1 MTLEGAVAQ
10 ARPEAPRRA
19 SSMALALVVA
29 TSALLLGSLFGFVMY
44 GIVWGLIAAAGLLL
58 ALRMGGVET
67 DLSQRVVLAA
77 GFVVSTVA
85 ATGVLPDTPETID
98 VRLCLQ
104 FAAAWIPVG
113 IACAWVARRKGARPA
128 SSANTAL
135 VWILGGAFAVP
146 AAQTLGVLR
155 PIDSL
160 RRGLEPEF
168 GRGDYAIIALVIST
182 VGLAAFLAAVTRL
195 PGLATGSA
203 VILFTVFAGA
213 SVGFTIPGLI
223 AKITNIVNL
232 PNFWPPDFGWAI
244 GEGSWWWLP
253 SWEFGAPLRENPL
266 IETLRIGIT
275 ATVIGCIA
283 ALPVAFMA
291 STLTSP
297 NKTTYLVDKGF
308 MNFTRTIPDLFW
320 ATIFVAS
327 VGGGAFAGALTL
339 TIFCMAIMAKL
350 LSETIDAASPGPLEA
365 AKAAGSRHFPAV
377 RNAVLPQVLPNYVAY
392 SLYIFEL
399 SIRASFVIGLVG
411 AGGIGRVL
419 EAQRVFFKF
428 DRILAIVI
436 VIGIVVFI
444 LEQISVALRRRL
456 V

>member
-1 MTLEGAVAQ
+1 
-10 ARPEAPRRA
+10 
-19 SSMALALVVA
+19 MALALVVA
-29 TSALLLGSLFGFVMY
+29 TVAMLVGSLFGFVAF
-44 GIVWGLIAAAGLLL
+44 GALWGLVAAAGLLV

-67 DLSQRVVLAA
+67 DPTQRLVLVF
-77 GFVVSTVA
+77 GFVASTVA
-85 ATGVLPDTPETID
+85 ATRILPDAPETID
-98 VRLCLQ
+98 VLLCLR
-104 FAAAWIPVG
+104 FAAAWLPVG
-113 IACAWVARRKGARPA
+113 VACAWMARRKGVRPA
-128 SSANTAL
+128 SVVNTAL
-135 VWILGGAFAVP
+135 IWVLGGAFAIP

-168 GRGDYAIIALVIST
+168 GRGDYAMIALIVAA

-203 VILFTVFAGA
+203 VILFTAFAGA

-223 AKITNIVNL
+223 ANFSNIANL

-253 SWEFGAPLRENPL
+253 SWEFGAPLRANPI
-266 IETLRIGIT
+266 IETLRIGVT
-275 ATVIGCIA
+275 ATVVGCLV

-291 STLTSP
+291 STLTAP
-297 NKTTYLVDKGF
+297 NKTTYLVDKGL
-308 MNFTRTIPDLFW
+308 MNLTRTVPDLFW
-320 ATIFVAS
+320 AAIFVAS
-327 VGGGAFAGALTL
+327 IGGGAFAGTLAL
-339 TIFCMAIMAKL
+339 TIFSMVIMAKL

-365 AKAAGSRHFPAV
+365 AKAAGSRHFPAI
-377 RNAVLPQVLPNYVAY
+377 RTAVLPQVLPNYVAY

-419 EAQRVFFKF
+419 EAQRVFYKF

-436 VIGIVVFI
+436 VIGIVVFV